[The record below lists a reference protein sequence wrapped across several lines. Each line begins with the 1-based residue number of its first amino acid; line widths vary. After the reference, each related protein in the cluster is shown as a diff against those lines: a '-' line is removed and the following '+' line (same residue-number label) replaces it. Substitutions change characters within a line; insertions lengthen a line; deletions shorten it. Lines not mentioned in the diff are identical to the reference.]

1 MAQDQV
7 DQTDLEPQIAD
18 TPQDA
23 AQLSDAASQELSMEE
38 ALEAV
43 RAERDDMRDRFMRA
57 LADAENSRK
66 RSERDRRE
74 AEQYGGSKLA
84 RDL

>member
-43 RAERDDMRDRFMRA
+43 RA
-57 LADAENSRK
+57 
-66 RSERDRRE
+66 
-74 AEQYGGSKLA
+74 
-84 RDL
+84 

>member
-66 RSERDRRE
+66 R
-74 AEQYGGSKLA
+74 
-84 RDL
+84 